1 MYPRHELLGSRVD
14 EGDPTKMSWWNVLET
29 RETPWLTEYVLLNQ
43 TMFPLTGYI
52 SMAGEAVKQLSN
64 GHMSSYILKDFTITS
79 ALLLDSAKHL
89 ELSTTLSPIQ
99 LPGDTQQWYEL
110 KISSYDG
117 DQYVE
122 RCVSKISPRD
132 TISLDGPPV
141 SNLKASP
148 LRHVGQR
155 YWYDV
160 VADAGLQYGASF
172 RGLDEISTSATYL
185 SAVASISITE
195 NVNHTLHPVTMD
207 QCFQILMVAAH
218 QGQGR
223 KLTKLFVPTSIQELM
238 VHGGALDGMRKL
250 SIGGKVTQ
258 VGENGMMGDTSIMT
272 QDGHL
277 ILSMQDCRAS
287 VVSFRKRKA
296 ETKLLSF
303 TKWDTDAGSNSLNR
317 TLMPNQDTLIRTI
330 EILAHK
336 NPKLNVLEIGNGED
350 DITKLVLKALKSPYG
365 ERQYSTYTYAG
376 SSSNASARAKKLLSH
391 IDNIKVTSFDVDGSS
406 KKPGLKLGNYHL
418 IVISDVSMSND
429 LTFDL

>member
-1 MYPRHELLGSRVD
+1 MVPVD
-14 EGDPTKMSWWNVLET
+14 YALRDCSVARLHVIGM
-29 RETPWLTEYVLLNQ
+29 
-43 TMFPLTGYI
+43 GI
-52 SMAGEAVKQLSN
+52 S
-64 GHMSSYILKDFTITS
+64 
-79 ALLLDSAKHL
+79 L
-89 ELSTTLSPIQ
+89 ELSILMTRARARLSGLAHP
-99 LPGDTQQWYEL
+99 DSRV
-110 KISSYDG
+110 ISS
-117 DQYVE
+117 
-122 RCVSKISPRD
+122 K
-132 TISLDGPPV
+132 L
-141 SNLKASP
+141 ASP

-296 ETKLLSF
+296 ETKL
-303 TKWDTDAGSNSLNR
+303 ALNR
-317 TLMPNQDTLIRTI
+317 QLSCKMNVSHC
-330 EILAHK
+330 ILAA
-336 NPKLNVLEIGNGED
+336 
-350 DITKLVLKALKSPYG
+350 T
-365 ERQYSTYTYAG
+365 
-376 SSSNASARAKKLLSH
+376 
-391 IDNIKVTSFDVDGSS
+391 
-406 KKPGLKLGNYHL
+406 
-418 IVISDVSMSND
+418 
-429 LTFDL
+429 